1 MHLAD
6 GCKVG
11 ISEEAALLLR
21 LPHRFHSVLPLG
33 SPVVVLDLLGGANLH
48 LPVQQSYKKINTV
61 RTSAYASTLNTG
73 GCLWGLRYKLL
84 NHAIFPTSV

>member
-48 LPVQQSYKKINTV
+48 LPVQQSYKKNQY
-61 RTSAYASTLNTG
+61 SANI
-73 GCLWGLRYKLL
+73 GLCVDAKYRRLFMGTE
-84 NHAIFPTSV
+84 I